1 MFPASPRRGAEAS
14 RRDRGSSVTATGT
27 AALQRELETA
37 EAVAREAGAL
47 LRENFGKVQDV
58 GFKGRIDLVTEMD
71 RRSEALILS
80 RLRAAF
86 PGDGTRAEEGG
97 GQDHGGADRV
107 WIVDPLDGTT
117 NYAHEYPV
125 FSVSIALA
133 VEGRPAVGA
142 VYNPLLDDMYSA
154 RRGGGALL
162 NGSPRRVSGVDR
174 LERAFLATGFA
185 YDVAAM
191 DVERNN
197 LGPFGRFLVRAQA
210 VRRAGSAA
218 LAIAKVG
225 VGRTDGFWEN
235 GLHAWDMAAA
245 LVVVE
250 EGGGRVT
257 DYTGAMPDLDG
268 RQLVATNGAI
278 HEAMLEVLAMEGPGR
293 PSSKGDPPPEFEM
306 RTYVLCLIY
315 RGSTPAADPERSK
328 ELFRGHMAH
337 IARLHEEGK
346 LILAGPMMDKTD
358 LRGIF
363 LFDLESVEEARKL
376 CESDPAIQA
385 GSLRV
390 ELHPWYSAK
399 GIGITR

>member
-1 MFPASPRRGAEAS
+1 
-14 RRDRGSSVTATGT
+14 VTTSGT
-27 AALQRELETA
+27 AALQKELETA

-47 LRENFGKVQDV
+47 LRDHFGKVQDV

-71 RRSEALILS
+71 RRSEELILG

-86 PGDGTRAEEGG
+86 PGDGIRAEEGG
-97 GQDHGGADRV
+97 GHGSPGADRV

-133 VEGRPAVGA
+133 VEGRPVVGV

-162 NGSPRRVSGVDR
+162 NGRPRGVTGVDR

-185 YDVAAM
+185 YDVASM
-191 DVERNN
+191 DAERSN

-225 VGRTDGFWEN
+225 VGRTDGFWEH
-235 GLHAWDMAAA
+235 GLHPWDMAAA
-245 LVVVE
+245 MVVVE
-250 EGGGRVT
+250 EGGGRAT
-257 DYTGAMPDLDG
+257 DYAGAVPDLEG

-278 HEAMLEVLAMEGPGR
+278 HEAMLEVLAMGGSGR
-293 PSSKGDPPPEFEM
+293 PSPKGDPPPEFEM
-306 RTYVLCLIY
+306 RTYVLCLLY
-315 RGSTPAADPERSK
+315 RGPTPAADPEVSK
-328 ELFRGHMAH
+328 ELFRGHMAN
-337 IARLHEEGK
+337 IARLHEEGT

-363 LFDLESVEEARKL
+363 LLDLDSVEEARKL

-390 ELHPWYSAK
+390 EIHPWYSAK
-399 GIGITR
+399 GIGISR